1 MILRENKKG
10 GLRTAFCYRPAII
23 NLEDF
28 SFFHKGF
35 VDSFHVTFMIAP
47 GKQVPAGNEQCGN
60 QGPITKPLMP

>member
-10 GLRTAFCYRPAII
+10 GPETAFCYRPAII

-35 VDSFHVTFMIAP
+35 VDSFHVTFMVTP
-47 GKQVPAGNEQCGN
+47 GKQVPAGYE
-60 QGPITKPLMP
+60 